1 MIEPDHKI
9 TCRAVLVKGR
19 VAGMS
24 GNSNVLKKCQP

>member
-1 MIEPDHKI
+1 MIEPDCKI
-9 TCRAVLVKGR
+9 TCRAVLVKGH